1 MFRRGEE
8 GEGEVPP
15 TEAAEKRTKV
25 EGFLGYVMKMSVCHV
40 HQLVWVGCL
49 CSIWEGVRVCAY
61 LSCSNLMIMCV
72 IFNYDFRQ
80 RPE

>member
-1 MFRRGEE
+1 MFRRGGE
-8 GEGEVPP
+8 GEGELPP
-15 TEAAEKRTKV
+15 TEAAEKSKKV

-40 HQLVWVGCL
+40 QQHVWVDCL
-49 CSIWEGVRVCAY
+49 CEGVRVCAY

-72 IFNYDFRQ
+72 IFNYDFLR